1 MDNQNQNRPQRKRKP
16 SNAVIMRKFYRDVM
30 QSRILSEVKS
40 RRFREKPISRTE
52 RRTKAIRAAYVKRLK
67 RGY

>member
-1 MDNQNQNRPQRKRKP
+1 MENQQQNRLQRHKRP
-16 SNAVIMRKFYRDVM
+16 NNAVIMRKFYRDVM

-40 RRFREKPISRTE
+40 RRFREKPISKTK
-52 RRTKAIRAAYVKRLK
+52 RRIKAIRANYVKKLK